1 MIEKKTSKVW
11 ITVPSEKKCRT
22 LKLFPS
28 THSFVASCKCCQQRP
43 QSIKVIVVYL
53 QCSLPFFV
61 LVNLLARTVFEN
73 IFFSFF
79 LHKFNAIYRQKEEE
93 EEETSAQSAQSLG
106 VHIDEALTWATHTK
120 ETSKKLTSAIGACDT
135 VCSSVDPPNNVQLF
149 YPAVLWLL
157 QQCLDSERALKL
169 QKLQNR
175 SARMTIVS
183 RLTLPFRPPT
193 ARASLIQ
200 AFLFCQRRLWFLLL
214 GFLGVIP
221 YSQVANLLIM
231 ATLQHQP
238 PTDVVL
244 MFNTGRLLVTVLAFL
259 WTRT

>member
-1 MIEKKTSKVW
+1 MIPKKTLKVW
-11 ITVPSEKKCRT
+11 ITVPSEKKCRA

-43 QSIKVIVVYL
+43 RSIEVIVVYL

-135 VCSSVDPPNNVQLF
+135 VPPSTLQTMYNSFIQPYFDYCSNVWTQNELWSFKNYKTARLGWQLLPDWLYRSGPLPQELVWYRLLCSVREDGDF
-149 YPAVLWLL
+149 YFWAFWAWSPT
-157 QQCLDSERALKL
+157 RKL
-169 QKLQNR
+169 QT
-175 SARMTIVS
+175 S
-183 RLTLPFRPPT
+183 
-193 ARASLIQ
+193 
-200 AFLFCQRRLWFLLL
+200 
-214 GFLGVIP
+214 
-221 YSQVANLLIM
+221 
-231 ATLQHQP
+231 
-238 PTDVVL
+238 
-244 MFNTGRLLVTVLAFL
+244 
-259 WTRT
+259 

>member
-11 ITVPSEKKCRT
+11 ITVPSEKKCRA

-28 THSFVASCKCCQQRP
+28 THSLS
-43 QSIKVIVVYL
+43 
-53 QCSLPFFV
+53 
-61 LVNLLARTVFEN
+61 LLANAVNSGHDRSRWLLCICSVLCLSLFLLTCWHVQFSK
-73 IFFSFF
+73 IFSFLFFSINSMLFIGKKKKKKKKHLPNLPNPWEYILMRR
-79 LHKFNAIYRQKEEE
+79 LHGQ
-93 EEETSAQSAQSLG
+93 
-106 VHIDEALTWATHTK
+106 HIQRK
-120 ETSKKLTSAIGACDT
+120 TSKKLTSAIGACDT

-214 GFLGVIP
+214 GFLGV
-221 YSQVANLLIM
+221 
-231 ATLQHQP
+231 TRKLQ
-238 PTDVVL
+238 TS
-244 MFNTGRLLVTVLAFL
+244 
-259 WTRT
+259 

>member
-1 MIEKKTSKVW
+1 MLSTAATIDRGDLLCICSVLCLSLFLLTCWHVQFSK
-11 ITVPSEKKCRT
+11 I
-22 LKLFPS
+22 F
-28 THSFVASCKCCQQRP
+28 SF
-43 QSIKVIVVYL
+43 L
-53 QCSLPFFV
+53 
-61 LVNLLARTVFEN
+61 
-73 IFFSFF
+73 FF

-93 EEETSAQSAQSLG
+93 EGEETSAQSVQSLG

-157 QQCLDSERALKL
+157 QQCLDSARALKL

-183 RLTLPFRPPT
+183 RLILPFRPPT

-200 AFLFCQRRLWFLLL
+200 AFLFCQRRWWFLLL

-221 YSQVANLLIM
+221 YSQVANLLIV

-244 MFNTGRLLVTVLAFL
+244 MSNTGRLLVTVLAFL
-259 WTRT
+259 WTRR